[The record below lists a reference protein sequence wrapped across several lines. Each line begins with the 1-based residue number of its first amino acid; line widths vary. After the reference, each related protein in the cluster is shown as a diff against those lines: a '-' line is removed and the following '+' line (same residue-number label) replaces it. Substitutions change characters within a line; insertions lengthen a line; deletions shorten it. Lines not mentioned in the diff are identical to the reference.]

1 MQDLFTGQN
10 PMIGQNLRE
19 VRNRLKITQ
28 SKLADLSGI
37 SVDTISR
44 IEGGADCMSETI
56 AKLSVAL
63 GCTTD
68 ALMKGTMEVPKSERA
83 EILMRD
89 IELLPA
95 KRKEQVL
102 DTIEALITYYKYR

>member
-1 MQDLFTGQN
+1 MQDLFSGQN
-10 PMIGQNLRE
+10 PVIGQNLKVIRS
-19 VRNRLKITQ
+19 RLKITQ
-28 SKLADLSGI
+28 AQLANISGI

-68 ALMKGTMEVPKSERA
+68 ALMKGTMDVPKSERA

-89 IELLPA
+89 IELLPV
-95 KRKEQVL
+95 KRKDQVL

>member
-1 MQDLFTGQN
+1 MQDLFIGQN
-10 PMIGQNLRE
+10 PLIGQNLKAI
-19 VRNRLKITQ
+19 RNRLKITQ
-28 SKLADLSGI
+28 NKLSELSGI

-56 AKLSVAL
+56 AKLSMAL

-68 ALMKGTMEVPKSERA
+68 ALMTGTMEVPKGERA
-83 EILMRD
+83 SILMRD
-89 IELLPA
+89 IELLPT